1 MKNEDLISFVKYIL
15 NKYSATPDEWDAFE
29 DALYSLDATHKVSAV
44 YYPKTKEV
52 NATWED
58 IATGKSVDVTFRVTP
73 DKGSDIAKIM
83 MPCVYQKAI
92 CTKHK

>member
-15 NKYSATPDEWDAFE
+15 NKYSVTPDEWDAF
-29 DALYSLDATHKVSAV
+29 
-44 YYPKTKEV
+44 
-52 NATWED
+52 
-58 IATGKSVDVTFRVTP
+58 VDVTFRVNP
-73 DKGSDIAKIM
+73 YKGSDTAKIM